1 MPSDPVIPQT
11 SCADENEFGSLKYDD
26 AVNQIMDTVKPLK
39 GYEYVPLSKALDRS
53 LYEAI
58 VAPKNVPAYNN
69 SAVDGYAVRSED
81 LPEPGN
87 SVKFS
92 VVGTVLAGAPLNFQ
106 LKSNCTVKI
115 MTGAVIPEAADT
127 VIMQEHVALEEDGIR
142 VSDRHSSG
150 DNIRKAGEDLRQG
163 DIVLRT
169 GHLCT
174 PADLGLI
181 ASLGLGEIKV
191 NRRVRVAMFS
201 TGTEVHPIG
210 KKLQDGELYDSNR
223 YTLRA
228 ALTRLGVE
236 ILDFGII
243 ADDKAKLFDCF
254 AQATASADL
263 LITTGGISV
272 GQADFT
278 KEVVTELGNIRFWK
292 VAIKPGRPMA
302 FGSIDNTWFFGLPGN
317 PVAVMVT
324 YYQFVLPALRKIMGI
339 TESLPDIKLTAR
351 CTESIRKRP
360 GRTEFQR
367 AILSPSKSGWQ
378 VCSTGKQG
386 SGILNSMSLANA
398 FIILPHDCGPVNPG
412 DTVLVQ
418 PFSGLI

>member
-1 MPSDPVIPQT
+1 MPSNPAFPQP
-11 SCADENEFGSLKYDD
+11 SCADENEFGSLKFDD
-26 AVNQIMDTVKPLK
+26 AVDQIMDTVKPIK
-39 GYEYVPLSKALDRS
+39 GYESVPLSKALDRS
-53 LYEAI
+53 LHEAI
-58 VAPKNVPAYNN
+58 VAPKNVPAHTN
-69 SAVDGYAVRSED
+69 SAVDGYAVRSKD
-81 LPEPGN
+81 LPKPG
-87 SVKFS
+87 SSAKFP
-92 VVGTVLAGAPLNFQ
+92 VVGTVLAGAPASIQ
-106 LKSNCTVKI
+106 LEPNDAVRI

-127 VIMQEHVALEEDGIR
+127 VLMQEHVELEENEIG
-142 VSDRHSSG
+142 VSDRHSAG
-150 DNIRKAGEDLRQG
+150 DNIRKAGEDLSQG
-163 DIVLRT
+163 ETVLRA

-191 NRRVRVAMFS
+191 HRRARVAIFS

-210 KKLQDGELYDSNR
+210 RRLQDGELYDSNR

-236 ILDFGII
+236 ILDLGII
-243 ADDKAKLFDCF
+243 TDDKSKLFDCF
-254 AQATASADL
+254 TQATASADL
-263 LITTGGISV
+263 VITTGGISV

-278 KEVVTELGNIRFWK
+278 KEVVSELGDIRFWK

-302 FGSIDNTWFFGLPGN
+302 FGAIDNTWFFGLPGN

-339 TESLPDIKLTAR
+339 TEWLPGTKLTAV

-367 AILSPSKSGWQ
+367 AILSPTEEGWR
-378 VCSTGKQG
+378 VRSTGRQG
-386 SGILNSMSLANA
+386 SGILKSMSLANA
-398 FIILPHDCGPVNPG
+398 FIILPHDRGPVNPG
-412 DTVLVQ
+412 DTVVVQ